1 MTEYEMAELVNA
13 GIGLMLTG
21 TGIYFAQL
29 GSYLV
34 VAWLIGDKLTRF
46 QVGFLNLMLIL
57 LTFSGMAN
65 AITLL
70 YKNFALINEL
80 RDLGSITVVSSS
92 EQSGL
97 AVTVFVTFRVVIL
110 LAALVFMWQIRHPK
124 AA

>member
-13 GIGLMLTG
+13 GIALMLTG

-34 VAWLIGDKLTRF
+34 VAWFIGDRLTRF
-46 QVGFLNLMLIL
+46 QVGFLNLMLIM

-65 AITLL
+65 ATTLL
-70 YKNFALINEL
+70 NKNFALISEL
-80 RDLGSITVVSSS
+80 REMGSITVASSS

-97 AVTVFVTFRVVIL
+97 VVAVFITFRIL
-110 LAALVFMWQIRHPK
+110 ILMAALLFMWQIRHPK
-124 AA
+124 TE